1 MTAYLKRDQ
10 LPCPQDHLT
19 ACCFVTKTGDKF
31 RVPVKVVLGT
41 TGFGRKADIW
51 SFGCTVLEAMT
62 AEPPWGKGA
71 IDGAPA
77 AMRKIGYSTDTPPI
91 PDPPP
96 QLGLGSGWKGQRN
109 SYRKEKVRAKE
120 GTSSGLLALLQ
131 SCLQRSADLR
141 PTATE
146 LLSCEYFMPPVKD
159 ERVGFGFSRAE
170 EDGSRC
176 QVQALDVIL
185 VVADAVTR
193 ASCAESAVPNLA
205 MVDYSKWNDLDV
217 SDDEERRR
225 PHVSKFDTPQTVTIG
240 RQEVQAAQ
248 AQDVDMEADDDDEPF
263 ETEDDAAEP
272 GEDRREDVLQ
282 CRALAERALR
292 NGDAAEGVRLLEK
305 AMRLGGSN
313 CPGVEEL
320 LRAARVQLGST
331 AATAQR
337 AEPEHAKADP
347 QQNGGTVEGR
357 YIWSQTKEAVE
368 INLFVPPDTKAKDIK
383 VEVSD
388 LRLRI
393 AGAGQTLLEGDW
405 EFKVSPEE
413 DADWELVTCHER
425 RALRLLVRKA
435 G

>member
-1 MTAYLKRDQ
+1 
-10 LPCPQDHLT
+10 
-19 ACCFVTKTGDKF
+19 
-31 RVPVKVVLGT
+31 
-41 TGFGRKADIW
+41 
-51 SFGCTVLEAMT
+51 
-62 AEPPWGKGA
+62 
-71 IDGAPA
+71 
-77 AMRKIGYSTDTPPI
+77 
-91 PDPPP
+91 
-96 QLGLGSGWKGQRN
+96 
-109 SYRKEKVRAKE
+109 
-120 GTSSGLLALLQ
+120 
-131 SCLQRSADLR
+131 
-141 PTATE
+141 
-146 LLSCEYFMPPVKD
+146 
-159 ERVGFGFSRAE
+159 
-170 EDGSRC
+170 
-176 QVQALDVIL
+176 
-185 VVADAVTR
+185 
-193 ASCAESAVPNLA
+193 
-205 MVDYSKWNDLDV
+205 MVDYSKWNDLV
-217 SDDEERRR
+217 IRSVPVVRPSDAETFCWLRMSVMMKSDADLT
-225 PHVSKFDTPQTVTIG
+225 FDTPQTVTIG

-331 AATAQR
+331 VATAQR
-337 AEPEHAKADP
+337 AEPAKADP

-357 YIWSQTKEAVE
+357 YVWSQTKEAVE
-368 INLFVPPDTKAKDIK
+368 INLFVPPETKAKDIQ

-413 DADWELVTCHER
+413 DPDWELVTCQER

-435 G
+435 AMPGGMSVAVWWSRILKGEPSIDVEGIEARQRDQDKSKQFQKAWGEAHAMFKEAVKNRQPIPIDVGQG